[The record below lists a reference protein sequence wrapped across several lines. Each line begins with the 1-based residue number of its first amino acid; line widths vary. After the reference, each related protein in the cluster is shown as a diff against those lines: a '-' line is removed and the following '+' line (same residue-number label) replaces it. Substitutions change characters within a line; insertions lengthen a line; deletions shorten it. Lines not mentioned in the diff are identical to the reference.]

1 MSKAAKQTVRIFSAR
16 ACAAPLEEA
25 AKFFEARSGIEV
37 QIDVCSR
44 HCAAAVAEEAT
55 GAGADDFLEEIADAG
70 GHDLAIG
77 GAEFLLDDGEVR
89 GIVRKG
95 QRRTIAYRRS
105 TLVVPGGNP
114 AKVKSLADLAK
125 PGVRVGISVIDCC
138 KGMWEDV
145 TARAGLLEAIR
156 PNITFHANGCVAI
169 VEAVVQRKVDVAF
182 GWSAFA
188 HLAPGRIEIIELPR
202 DQYVLRGT
210 CVGLLSFS
218 KNPDAATKLMD
229 FLTTPAARACY
240 AKYGWVVAP
249 ASRA

>member
-1 MSKAAKQTVRIFSAR
+1 MAAPIDNTVRIFSAR

-25 AKFFEARSGIEV
+25 AKLFEAQTGINV
-37 QIDVCSR
+37 AIDVCSR

-70 GHDLAIG
+70 VHDLAIG

-89 GIVRKG
+89 GIVQKG
-95 QRRTIAYRRS
+95 RRRTIAYRRS
-105 TLVVPGGNP
+105 VLVVPGGNP
-114 AKVKSLADLAK
+114 AKIATLADLAK
-125 PGVRVGISVIDCC
+125 PGMRVGISVIDCC

-169 VEAVVQRKVDVAF
+169 VEAVVQRKVDVAY

-188 HLAPGRIEIIELPR
+188 HLAPGRIEIVELPR
-202 DQYVLRGT
+202 DLQLLRGT

-240 AKYGWVVAP
+240 VKYGWVVKP
-249 ASRA
+249 